1 MTVMTGIV
9 ERFKD
14 KVNKLNKRMD
24 LAECRYSNTCILLN
38 RSDCFLMD
46 RGRCMKLTSMSPVG
60 LLIVLY
66 SLSAQTP
73 KPVDLSSN

>member
-24 LAECRYSNTCILLN
+24 LAECRYSNTCVLLN
-38 RSDCFLMD
+38 R
-46 RGRCMKLTSMSPVG
+46 
-60 LLIVLY
+60 LLIRPLFNG
-66 SLSAQTP
+66 QM
-73 KPVDLSSN
+73 PVR